1 MINETYYFEPLFHRW
16 QNHIWSSDYG
26 LFEFKNQNDITFNTK
41 YVKLEDV
48 VPNFSEGFFNSWKE
62 VVDNWKELFNNS
74 EGLIVDNKVLGENC
88 SINELIGSY
97 FAQKKVNDCHKNKE
111 KYVKYLEDN
120 KHLYSIIEYG
130 NFGFINSVDYL
141 PDEFKSDLEN
151 KYYSIKE
158 NLYKDIEST
167 LITPY
172 RRIYGDSLVIFM
184 DFFEEVKAFWKERY
198 PDAIKVLI
206 KRNSLKRFWGVT
218 DINPDMDYYFFS
230 KAGMIESQFQNT
242 SVEYFFLFKDGTV
255 KGFM

>member
-97 FAQKKVNDCHKNKE
+97 FAQN
-111 KYVKYLEDN
+111 
-120 KHLYSIIEYG
+120 
-130 NFGFINSVDYL
+130 
-141 PDEFKSDLEN
+141 
-151 KYYSIKE
+151 
-158 NLYKDIEST
+158 
-167 LITPY
+167 
-172 RRIYGDSLVIFM
+172 IY
-184 DFFEEVKAFWKERY
+184 
-198 PDAIKVLI
+198 
-206 KRNSLKRFWGVT
+206 T
-218 DINPDMDYYFFS
+218 
-230 KAGMIESQFQNT
+230 Q
-242 SVEYFFLFKDGTV
+242 
-255 KGFM
+255 